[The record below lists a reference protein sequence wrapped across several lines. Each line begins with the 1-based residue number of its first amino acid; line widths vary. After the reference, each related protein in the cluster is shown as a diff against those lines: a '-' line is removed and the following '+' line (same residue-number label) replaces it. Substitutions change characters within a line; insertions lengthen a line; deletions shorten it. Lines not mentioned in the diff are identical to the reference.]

1 MIPSREK
8 EKSSGARF
16 AVLGFMWPF
25 VRPYWKRLVFAM
37 FGLALAAVAVLAIGE
52 GLKRVIDQ
60 GFAAQ
65 NAAQLDKILLVMVA
79 LAIAQGVGVYIRF
92 SNIAWINNRV
102 VNDIRQQIYSHLLTL
117 SPAFFEKERVGDVLS
132 RLSNDTQVL
141 EGVVSSAFSWALR
154 NLVMMTGALVMLAI
168 TSLKLLGLVLIGTP
182 LIIAPVVILGRRVQ
196 RLAKASQDRLAE
208 ALARGDETIHAVRTV
223 QAYAREDFEKSR
235 FSERINALFLNAA
248 ERERNSAMLTSI
260 VIVLAF
266 VGISLILW
274 IGGRDVLAGNMTAG
288 QLSAFVFYAVIVAT
302 AVGAIAEVFG
312 QLKRA
317 AGASERIREL
327 LVTVSEVRSP
337 SFNESIIIE
346 NNESASMISE
356 PVNRTLEAI
365 SFENVNFAYPT
376 RGQTKSMSSFTLS
389 IDKGEVVALVGPSG
403 AGKST
408 VFQLLLRFYDPQ
420 SGRVIVDGID
430 VRSVDLA
437 TLRSKIALVSQDPV
451 IFSDSLFENVRYGR
465 LEASKDEVLAACEA
479 GHVTEFANSLPQGF
493 DTTLGE
499 RGVLLSGGQRQRVA
513 IARAILAHRPILL
526 LDEATSALDSESE
539 ALVTDALEKIARQH
553 TTLVIAHR
561 LSTVQNADRI
571 VVIDEGRVLAQGT
584 HEELLQHSP
593 LYSRLSALQLK
604 R

>member
-1 MIPSREK
+1 MTISKKPQQ
-8 EKSSGARF
+8 A
-16 AVLGFMWPF
+16 ATLAFMWPF
-25 VRPYWKRLVFAM
+25 VKPYWKRLLFAM
-37 FGLALAAVAVLAIGE
+37 FGLALAAAAVLAIGE

-65 NAAQLDKILLVMVA
+65 NVAQLDKILLVMCA
-79 LAIAQGVGVYIRF
+79 LALAQGVGVYIRF

-102 VNDIRQQIYSHLLTL
+102 VNDIRQKIYSHLLTL

-154 NLVMMTGALVMLAI
+154 NLVMMLGALVMLAI
-168 TSLKLLGLVLIGTP
+168 TSFKLLGLVLIGTP

-223 QAYAREDFEKSR
+223 QAYAREDFEKQR
-235 FSERINALFLNAA
+235 FSERINALFSNAA
-248 ERERNSAMLTSI
+248 ERERNSAMLTAI

-327 LVTVSEVRSP
+327 LAAVSEIRSP
-337 SFNESIIIE
+337 AENTSTASINASLATDALPPLDKGKDAVSFN
-346 NNESASMISE
+346 N
-356 PVNRTLEAI
+356 V
-365 SFENVNFAYPT
+365 SFSYPT
-376 RGQTKSMSSFTLS
+376 RAQTKSLDSFNFS
-389 IDKGEVVALVGPSG
+389 VKQGEVVALVGPSG

-420 SGRVIVDGID
+420 SGEIRLNG
-430 VRSVDLA
+430 RALREYDLT
-437 TLRSKIALVSQDPV
+437 TLRSKMALVSQDPV

-465 LEASKDEVLAACEA
+465 LEATKEEVLAACA
-479 GHVTEFANSLPQGF
+479 AAHVTEFAEQLPQGF

-513 IARAILAHRPILL
+513 IARAILADRPILL

-539 ALVTDALEKIARQH
+539 ALVTDALENIARKH

-571 VVIDEGRVLAQGT
+571 VVIDEGRVVAEGT
-584 HEELLQHSP
+584 HAELMQSSP
-593 LYSRLSALQLK
+593 LYSRLATLQLQAYDL
-604 R
+604 

>member
-1 MIPSREK
+1 
-8 EKSSGARF
+8 
-16 AVLGFMWPF
+16 
-25 VRPYWKRLVFAM
+25 
-37 FGLALAAVAVLAIGE
+37 
-52 GLKRVIDQ
+52 
-60 GFAAQ
+60 
-65 NAAQLDKILLVMVA
+65 
-79 LAIAQGVGVYIRF
+79 
-92 SNIAWINNRV
+92 
-102 VNDIRQQIYSHLLTL
+102 
-117 SPAFFEKERVGDVLS
+117 
-132 RLSNDTQVL
+132 
-141 EGVVSSAFSWALR
+141 
-154 NLVMMTGALVMLAI
+154 VMLAI

-223 QAYAREDFEKSR
+223 QAYAREDFEKLR
-235 FSERINALFLNAA
+235 FSERINALFSNAA
-248 ERERNSAMLTSI
+248 ERERNSAMLTAI

-274 IGGRDVLAGNMTAG
+274 VGGRDVLAGNMTAG

-327 LVTVSEVRSP
+327 LATVSEIRSP
-337 SFNESIIIE
+337 SAVASEIRSPASVSDTSSIAKSPENVLSAPSTLAQFNKE
-346 NNESASMISE
+346 N
-356 PVNRTLEAI
+356 EAI
-365 SFENVNFAYPT
+365 SLITVIFSYPT
-376 RGQTKSMSSFTLS
+376 RAQTKSLDSFTLS
-389 IDKGEVVALVGPSG
+389 VCKGEVVALVGPSG

-420 SGRVIVDGID
+420 SGQVFIGGRD
-430 VRSVDLA
+430 VRDYDLTA
-437 TLRSKIALVSQDPV
+437 LRSQMALVAQDPV

-465 LEASKDEVLAACEA
+465 LEASKEEVLAACA
-479 GHVTEFANSLPQGF
+479 AAHVTEFAKQLPQGF

-513 IARAILAHRPILL
+513 IARAILAARPILL

-539 ALVTDALEKIARQH
+539 ALVTDALEKISRKH

-571 VVIDEGRVLAQGT
+571 VVVDAGRVMAEGT
-584 HEELLQHSP
+584 HSELLQSSP
-593 LYSRLSALQLK
+593 LYSRLATLQLQGYEL
-604 R
+604 

>member
-1 MIPSREK
+1 MSLN
-8 EKSSGARF
+8 ARF
-16 AVLGFMWPF
+16 AVLSFLWPF
-25 VRPYWKRLVFAM
+25 VRPYWKRLALAM
-37 FGLALAAVAVLAIGE
+37 FGLALAAGAVLAIGE

-65 NAAQLDKILLVMVA
+65 NVTQLDKILLVMVA
-79 LAIAQGVGVYIRF
+79 LAIAQGAGVYIRF

-102 VNDIRQQIYSHLLTL
+102 VNDIRQKIYSHLLTL
-117 SPAFFEKERVGDVLS
+117 SPAFFERERVGDVLS

-154 NLVMMTGALVMLAI
+154 NLVMMLGALVMLAI

-235 FSERINALFLNAA
+235 FSERINALFTNAA
-248 ERERNSAMLTSI
+248 ERERNSAMLTAI

-274 IGGRDVLAGNMTAG
+274 VGGRDVLAGNMTAG

-327 LVTVSEVRSP
+327 LVTVSEIRSP
-337 SFNESIIIE
+337 ESSNVASPNKIVDETVGGVIRFDNVSFS
-346 NNESASMISE
+346 
-356 PVNRTLEAI
+356 
-365 SFENVNFAYPT
+365 YPT
-376 RGQTKSMSSFTLS
+376 RPQTKSLDGFSLAVKS
-389 IDKGEVVALVGPSG
+389 GEVVALVGPSG
-403 AGKST
+403 AGKTT

-420 SGRVIVDGID
+420 AGRVIVDGID
-430 VRSVDLA
+430 ARATDLVA
-437 TLRSKIALVSQDPV
+437 LRSRMALVSQDPV
-451 IFSDSLFENVRYGR
+451 IFSDSLYENVRYGR
-465 LEASKDEVLAACEA
+465 LDATKEEVLAACDA
-479 GHVTEFANSLPQGF
+479 AHVTEFATSLPQAF

-513 IARAILAHRPILL
+513 IARAILANRPILL

-571 VVIDEGRVLAQGT
+571 VVIDEGRVLAEGT
-584 HEELLQHSP
+584 HAELLVSSP
-593 LYSRLSALQLK
+593 LYSRLSSLQLK

>member
-1 MIPSREK
+1 
-8 EKSSGARF
+8 
-16 AVLGFMWPF
+16 
-25 VRPYWKRLVFAM
+25 M
-37 FGLALAAVAVLAIGE
+37 FGLALAAAAVLAIGE

-60 GFAAQ
+60 GFASQ
-65 NAAQLDKILLVMVA
+65 NPAQLDKILLVMVV
-79 LAIAQGVGVYIRF
+79 LAIAQGIGVYIRF

-102 VNDIRQQIYSHLLTL
+102 VNDIRQKIYSHLLTL

-196 RLAKASQDRLAE
+196 RLAKLSQDRLAD

-223 QAYAREDFEKSR
+223 QAYAREDYEKSR

-274 IGGRDVLAGNMTAG
+274 VGGRDVLAGNMTAG

-327 LVTVSEVRSP
+327 LVTVSEVQSP
-337 SFNESIIIE
+337 NTATIESVSNATHADNSIPGAVVHFDNVSFS
-346 NNESASMISE
+346 
-356 PVNRTLEAI
+356 
-365 SFENVNFAYPT
+365 YPT
-376 RGQTKSMSSFTLS
+376 RPQSKSLDGFSLAVKS
-389 IDKGEVVALVGPSG
+389 GEVVALVGPSG

-420 SGRVIVDGID
+420 SGSVNVEGRD
-430 VRSVDLA
+430 VRTTDLT
-437 TLRSKIALVSQDPV
+437 TLRSRMALVSQDPV

-465 LEASKDEVLAACEA
+465 LDASKEEVLAACDA
-479 GHVTEFANSLPQGF
+479 AHVSEFARSLPQGF
-493 DTTLGE
+493 DTPLGE

-513 IARAILAHRPILL
+513 IARAILANRPILL

-571 VVIDEGRVLAQGT
+571 VVIEDGRVLAEGT
-584 HEELLQHSP
+584 HAELLNSSP
-593 LYSRLSALQLK
+593 LYSRLASLQLK